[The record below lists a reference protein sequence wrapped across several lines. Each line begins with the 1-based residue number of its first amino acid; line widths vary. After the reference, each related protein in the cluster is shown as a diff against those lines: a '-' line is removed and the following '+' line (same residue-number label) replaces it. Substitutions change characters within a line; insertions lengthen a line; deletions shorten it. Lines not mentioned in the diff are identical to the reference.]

1 MQGLKNGQVS
11 TDDECEKKVFKD
23 DFKDF
28 GLSNCSI
35 MELSFTEMG

>member
-11 TDDECEKKVFKD
+11 TDDKCEKKVFKD

-28 GLSNCSI
+28 GLS
-35 MELSFTEMG
+35 T